1 MKKVI
6 IIYCSILFTASFF
19 SCENTNEV
27 PNFVP
32 ENNSTIDDGT
42 SFFDMLRKIDL
53 DILQSDSYS
62 VDDLFNKYQIV
73 LTDYSNYKYAK
84 AARGQLIMLLVDKLE
99 SLKGDQIIY
108 LISEIEK
115 FDMAYPKQNYLLL
128 EEAQNRGVMTPEEI
142 QAHGKKAYDKA
153 LAKAYI
159 WKAILHEMPTAPS
172 ENSYTSDVQ
181 KSYSERAYY
190 SGLLEKYA
198 SEQD

>member
-1 MKKVI
+1 MKKV
-6 IIYCSILFTASFF
+6 SSHFILLLTTLSFLSCKKTA
-19 SCENTNEV
+19 EAQL
-27 PNFVP
+27 PVP
-32 ENNSTIDDGT
+32 EEMTIIDDGT

-53 DILQSDSYS
+53 DILKPDYYT
-62 VDDLFNKYQIV
+62 VDDLFCKYQLV
-73 LTDYSNYKYAK
+73 VTEYCHYKYAK
-84 AARGQLIMLLVDKLE
+84 AARGQLILLLVDKME
-99 SLKGDQIIY
+99 SLKGDQIVY

-142 QAHGKKAYDKA
+142 QAHGIKAYDKA

-159 WKAILHEMPTAPS
+159 WQAILQEMPTAPS

-190 SGLLEKYA
+190 SGLLEKYGPNKN
-198 SEQD
+198 